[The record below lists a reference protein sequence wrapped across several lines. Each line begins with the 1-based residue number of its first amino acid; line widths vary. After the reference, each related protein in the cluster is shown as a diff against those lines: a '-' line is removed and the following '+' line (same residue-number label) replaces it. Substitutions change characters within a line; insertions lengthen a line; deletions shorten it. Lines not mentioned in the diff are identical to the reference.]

1 MLLHVLLQEL
11 LSPLVIVVL
20 LVVMLSTLPP
30 VPLVVLLPVTMLSE
44 PLPMLLF
51 VILFV
56 TTSHVCSDAFTC
68 SHLRTTGHR
77 SRQSPGIVSWLLD
90 STRPHSLMLPMELA
104 VAVLRAEADAPAC
117 SRVCT
122 IRDRSIP

>member
-1 MLLHVLLQEL
+1 MPHSPSPSSWHLPEPLLFLFGDEGPGIGAAGGLLALLLPVLLLVLLSVL

-20 LVVMLSTLPP
+20 LVVMLPTLPP
-30 VPLVVLLPVTMLSE
+30 VPSVVLLPVIMLSE

-77 SRQSPGIVSWLLD
+77 SRQSPGIVS
-90 STRPHSLMLPMELA
+90 
-104 VAVLRAEADAPAC
+104 
-117 SRVCT
+117 
-122 IRDRSIP
+122 